1 MNEQVQIYIE
11 KYPMAVVE
19 MFKTL
24 RQLIYDNTT
33 GDLEETLWA
42 KLPSY
47 YAGDSF
53 VRLIPFKDHIN
64 IKAQAVIEHKDE
76 LAGYKI
82 TPKGMVQVYVKQE
95 LPSEVLKQIFSET
108 LV

>member
-1 MNEQVQIYIE
+1 MNKYKYISK

-42 KLPSY
+42 K
-47 YAGDSF
+47 
-53 VRLIPFKDHIN
+53 
-64 IKAQAVIEHKDE
+64 
-76 LAGYKI
+76 
-82 TPKGMVQVYVKQE
+82 
-95 LPSEVLKQIFSET
+95 
-108 LV
+108 